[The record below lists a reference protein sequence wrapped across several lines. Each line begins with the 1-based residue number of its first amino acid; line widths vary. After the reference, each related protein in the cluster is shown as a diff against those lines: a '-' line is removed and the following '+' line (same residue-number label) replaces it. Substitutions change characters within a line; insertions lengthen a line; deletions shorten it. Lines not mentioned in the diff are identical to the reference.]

1 MSALRSP
8 LTALLL
14 VSTVAALS
22 ACSSDGAATADSGD
36 ALTPVTF
43 VLDWTPNTNH
53 TGIYVA
59 QEKGYFAEHGLDVTI
74 IQPPEDGAEALVAAA
89 QLKHT
94 LLMFDAFHDVADRK
108 SVV

>member
-14 VSTVAALS
+14 ASTAVALS
-22 ACSSDGAATADSGD
+22 ACSSSDAATGADGE

-53 TGIYVA
+53 TGIYIA

-74 IQPPEDGAEALVAAA
+74 IQPPEDG
-89 QLKHT
+89 
-94 LLMFDAFHDVADRK
+94 DRK